1 MASFTD
7 AIHKFNPY
15 IQQLPVDEMVKVG
28 MYKQE
33 QYDKGVEKIQSYVD
47 SIAGMDVVRDVD
59 KQYLQSKLN
68 ELGSNL
74 KKVAGGDFSNHQLVN
89 SVGGMAKQIIRDEG
103 VQTAVNSTAWYRKQQ
118 QEMEKA
124 IQEGKSG
131 ESNIWDFQ
139 QKSSQ
144 WLNDQKAG
152 QAFNGRYTQ
161 YRDVKKTAMEAIK
174 ALHPNLQKIDIPYLT
189 DKNGNLDPSQIAAV
203 MKRMKVEGI
212 DEQDIK
218 KAIEASMSPDD
229 FNQLSIDGRYR
240 FKDVDSESLK
250 KSAMQTYEQSK
261 ASATQ
266 ALALL
271 ESRKRTNSNP
281 SESGVIDERIA
292 YYKSKLEGGLDE
304 ELKEQLIEA
313 DKNPDG
319 VKTAIYKNGF
329 VKQFADA
336 FSWKTEEMEYVK
348 SPFQEQQNWA
358 NEMKQK
364 QVEYNRKVWEFGQ
377 TYQQKERELA
387 AKHED
392 KLAEAVLKA
401 QEAGIDPKTGKKIPI
416 SLGGD
421 TDNVLKAG
429 EYFKNQTNALSSDI
443 ASIKKEILA
452 SGSILTED
460 DLNGSANDLLNN
472 PQKLNRVPA
481 QVLGLLRDYNKKST
495 YLGAMMQYE
504 KTVRAQAE
512 NDIKNSND
520 YKSKVKD
527 AHNFVNSING
537 GNPVVINEYNEK
549 NNTYT
554 KKTITPQ
561 EIIKNITSGKA
572 KLQIDRAPLGNI
584 FYDDGNVKI
593 NISKGGVPFIPGIN
607 PANASTIRKVFENV
621 GQYIDKGYLKIEEEA
636 NSQVDKKY
644 NELMAPRVAKLRP
657 ELVSVG
663 AEKSG
668 ELSIDKI
675 QSINKLIR
683 RQIDLGLKSDANFNA
698 TTASKLFTKE
708 NKDNARVDVHRQGDN
723 YKIIMYDQNSPD
735 DIQTITVNKKDVS
748 DFIGNEYVDDTVED
762 ALRLQMGNNNTNISG
777 TPKQAFMQKS
787 FGDFPGIT
795 KYTITGD
802 LVGDRQSPDL
812 YIPSVNIKKKD
823 GSYTNFAIPGID
835 RMQRVGFEQGKKQLN
850 SLTDDQLITLLKAQY
865 PTFDFSTLDVN

>member
-1 MASFTD
+1 
-7 AIHKFNPY
+7 
-15 IQQLPVDEMVKVG
+15 
-28 MYKQE
+28 
-33 QYDKGVEKIQSYVD
+33 
-47 SIAGMDVVRDVD
+47 MDVVRDVD
-59 KQYLQSKLN
+59 KQYLQSKLD

-118 QEMEKA
+118 AEMEKA

-152 QAFNGRYTQ
+152 QPFSGRYTQ

-174 ALHPNLQKIDIPYLT
+174 ALHPNLQKYDIPYLT

-203 MKRMKVEGI
+203 MKRMKIEGI

-218 KAIEASMSPDD
+218 KAIEASMTPDD

-250 KSAMQTYEQSK
+250 KSAMQTFEQSK

-281 SESGVIDERIA
+281 SEDGVIDERIA

-358 NEMKQK
+358 AEMKQK
-364 QVEYNRKVWEFGQ
+364 QIEYNRKVWEFDQ

-392 KLAEAVLKA
+392 KLAEAMLKA
-401 QEAGIDPKTGKKIPI
+401 QEAGIDPKTGKKIGI

-429 EYFKNQTNALSSDI
+429 EYFKNQTNTLSSDI

-452 SGSILTED
+452 SGSILTEA
-460 DLNGSANDLLNN
+460 DLNGAANDLLNN

-512 NDIKNSND
+512 NDPTVIAERKKLLVDLKTLPTINIGNQQFTQQELFDYANKVNDEKNQYTTKTGTTTYTSLNPMVLND
-520 YKSKVKD
+520 KEKKLYGYYASDSKVSS
-527 AHNFVNSING
+527 ALNRYISLSNG
-537 GNPVVINEYNEK
+537 YKETQRLV
-549 NNTYT
+549 
-554 KKTITPQ
+554 
-561 EIIKNITSGKA
+561 
-572 KLQIDRAPLGNI
+572 
-584 FYDDGNVKI
+584 DG
-593 NISKGGVPFIPGIN
+593 
-607 PANASTIRKVFENV
+607 
-621 GQYIDKGYLKIEEEA
+621 
-636 NSQVDKKY
+636 KY

-657 ELVSVG
+657 QLMAVDSDEKTG
-663 AEKSG
+663 AIPTSK
-668 ELSIDKI
+668 LDN
-675 QSINKLIR
+675 INLLIA
-683 RQIDLGLKSDANFNA
+683 RQIQMGLKSDANFNA
-698 TTASKLFTKE
+698 ETTSDFFSEAKK
-708 NKDNARVDVHRQGDN
+708 KDTRVFVYRQGDSYQVQIKN
-723 YKIIMYDQNSPD
+723 QSKPN

-802 LVGDRQSPDL
+802 LIGDRQSPDL
-812 YIPSVNIKKKD
+812 YVPSVNIKKKD
-823 GSYTNFAIPGID
+823 GRYANFAIPGID

-850 SLTDDQLITLLKAQY
+850 SLTDNQLITLLKAQY

>member
-1 MASFTD
+1 MGSFTD

-33 QYDKGVEKIQSYVD
+33 QYDKGVEKIQSYID
-47 SIAGMDVVRDVD
+47 NIAGMDVVRDVD

-118 QEMEKA
+118 AEMEKA

-174 ALHPNLQKIDIPYLT
+174 ALHPNLQKYDIPYLT
-189 DKNGNLDPSQIAAV
+189 DKNGNLDPSQIATV

-218 KAIEASMSPDD
+218 KAIEASMTPDD
-229 FNQLSIDGRYR
+229 YNQLSIDGRYR

-281 SESGVIDERIA
+281 SEDGVIDERIA

-358 NEMKQK
+358 AEMKQK
-364 QVEYNRKVWEFGQ
+364 QIEYDRKVWEFGQ

-392 KLAEAVLKA
+392 KLAEAMLKA
-401 QEAGIDPKTGKKIPI
+401 QEAGIDPKTGKKIGI

-452 SGSILTED
+452 SGSILTEA
-460 DLNGSANDLLNN
+460 DLNGAANDLLNN
-472 PQKLNRVPA
+472 PQKLNRVKA
-481 QVLGLLRDYNKKST
+481 EVLGLLRDYNKKST
-495 YLGAMMQYE
+495 YLGAMMQYD

-512 NDIKNSND
+512 NDPTVAAERKKLLVDLKTLPTIKVGNQQFTQQELLDYTNKTKNIVNKENFDDSNLTPKEKLLFNTISGDSFVQRKYRNISND
-520 YKSKVKD
+520 Y
-527 AHNFVNSING
+527 VN
-537 GNPVVINEYNEK
+537 
-549 NNTYT
+549 T
-554 KKTITPQ
+554 
-561 EIIKNITSGKA
+561 KNI
-572 KLQIDRAPLGNI
+572 
-584 FYDDGNVKI
+584 
-593 NISKGGVPFIPGIN
+593 
-607 PANASTIRKVFENV
+607 
-621 GQYIDKGYLKIEEEA
+621 IE
-636 NSQVDKKY
+636 KKY

-657 ELVSVG
+657 ELVAVASDEKTG
-663 AEKSG
+663 AIPTSK
-668 ELSIDKI
+668 LDN
-675 QSINKLIR
+675 INLLIA
-683 RQIDLGLKSDANFNA
+683 RQIQMGLKSDANFNPE
-698 TTASKLFTKE
+698 TTSDFFSEAKK
-708 NKDNARVDVHRQGDN
+708 KDTRVFVYRQGDN
-723 YKIIMYDQNSPD
+723 YQLQIKNQSKPN

-748 DFIGNEYVDDTVED
+748 DFIGNEYVDDTMED

-777 TPKQAFMQKS
+777 TPKRAFMQKS

-812 YIPSVNIKKKD
+812 YVPNVNIKKKD
-823 GSYTNFAIPGID
+823 GRYANFPIPGIN